1 MPVLLERD
9 GKARQKPWHT
19 TYQGKRW
26 ISKETMDQKE
36 RRLHVR
42 KPLSAEGQI
51 RGPQGQIISCKL
63 QNISD
68 VGAMVTFDNN
78 TALPGR
84 FVFEIEGNIPISR
97 VCSLAWRDGI
107 YAGMEFVCRG
117 KKRRAAI
124 LPI

>member
-1 MPVLLERD
+1 
-9 GKARQKPWHT
+9 
-19 TYQGKRW
+19 
-26 ISKETMDQKE
+26 
-36 RRLHVR
+36 
-42 KPLSAEGQI
+42 
-51 RGPQGQIISCKL
+51 
-63 QNISD
+63 
-68 VGAMVTFDNN
+68 MVTFDNN